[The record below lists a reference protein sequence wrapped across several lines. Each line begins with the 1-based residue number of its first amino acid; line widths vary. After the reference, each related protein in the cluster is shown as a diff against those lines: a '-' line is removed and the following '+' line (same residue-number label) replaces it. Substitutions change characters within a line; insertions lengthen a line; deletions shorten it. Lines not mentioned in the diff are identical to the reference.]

1 MPGAL
6 GEYGE
11 LRVKSPGVFV
21 EYLGRPEKTA
31 DAFDEEGYFKTGDV
45 VEITREYDVPSDV
58 VYSAYKV
65 LGRKGL
71 DVIKTGGYKVS
82 ALEVESILLTHDEIV
97 ECAVCGVA
105 DETYGERVGAVVALT
120 ERGRGG
126 GGGGDDAKV
135 VAAATR
141 ALVDAMS
148 APSSGALAIAPE
160 GLRPRT
166 AAGVSAGGS

>member
-1 MPGAL
+1 M
-6 GEYGE
+6 
-11 LRVKSPGVFV
+11 
-21 EYLGRPEKTA
+21 
-31 DAFDEEGYFKTGDV
+31 
-45 VEITREYDVPSDV
+45 PSDV

-135 VAAATR
+135 TAESLRAWTKKTLASYKCPSALVVVEEIPRNAMGKVNKRELKKLFEATR
-141 ALVDAMS
+141 
-148 APSSGALAIAPE
+148 
-160 GLRPRT
+160 
-166 AAGVSAGGS
+166 

>member
-58 VYSAYKV
+58 VYF
-65 LGRKGL
+65 
-71 DVIKTGGYKVS
+71 T
-82 ALEVESILLTHDEIV
+82 
-97 ECAVCGVA
+97 
-105 DETYGERVGAVVALT
+105 
-120 ERGRGG
+120 
-126 GGGGDDAKV
+126 
-135 VAAATR
+135 AT
-141 ALVDAMS
+141 
-148 APSSGALAIAPE
+148 
-160 GLRPRT
+160 
-166 AAGVSAGGS
+166 